1 MKIDE
6 IVSFESLSASQVAKE
21 VGARL
26 RAERIRRGMSQT
38 EMAERVG
45 LSTRTYRRLEAEGA
59 GTVAALLAVLRVC
72 ERLRALQVFLPQ
84 AHLPEVRTPLSASTL
99 PRVRRSANR
108 LDCGENSPRDADA
121 TSSTLTTRQE
131 QSSAPPN

>member
-38 EMAERVG
+38 EMAERAG

-84 AHLPEVRTPLSASTL
+84 APA
-99 PRVRRSANR
+99 
-108 LDCGENSPRDADA
+108 
-121 TSSTLTTRQE
+121 
-131 QSSAPPN
+131 

>member
-1 MKIDE
+1 MKTDE
-6 IVSFESLSASQVAKE
+6 LVSFEALSASQVAKE

-38 EMAERVG
+38 EMAERAG

-108 LDCGENSPRDADA
+108 SESGKNTQRDTDA
-121 TSSTLTTRQE
+121 TSSTLTARWE
-131 QSSAPPN
+131 QSSALPG

>member
-1 MKIDE
+1 MRTNE
-6 IVSFESLSASQVAKE
+6 LVSLESLSASQVAKE
-21 VGARL
+21 VGVRL
-26 RAERIRRGMSQT
+26 RAERIRRGMSQA
-38 EMAERVG
+38 EMAERAG

-99 PRVRRSANR
+99 PRVRRSASR
-108 LDCGENSPRDADA
+108 SLDGENSGRDAA
-121 TSSTLTTRQE
+121 
-131 QSSAPPN
+131 AP

>member
-1 MKIDE
+1 MKTDE
-6 IVSFESLSASQVAKE
+6 LVNFEALTASQVAKE

-38 EMAERVG
+38 EMAERAG
-45 LSTRTYRRLEAEGA
+45 LSTRTYRRLEADGA

-99 PRVRRSANR
+99 PRVRRSSN
-108 LDCGENSPRDADA
+108 GENGRRGARRETDGATL
-121 TSSTLTTRQE
+121 TSSATQN
-131 QSSAPPN
+131 PPAGPA